1 MQQSPSGVGL
11 EEPDIRM
18 ETTSETVLTADA
30 DQTAALDLLEAK
42 IIAIV
47 DQLKETRTLRERA
60 ESRAAELEEKISELE
75 ESVNRLRSQNA
86 AADKLHKA
94 ARSRVESLLERIE
107 SIG

>member
-11 EEPDIRM
+11 EKPDIRM

>member
-1 MQQSPSGVGL
+1 
-11 EEPDIRM
+11 M

>member
-60 ESRAAELEEKISELE
+60 ESRAAELEEKISELA

>member
-47 DQLKETRTLRERA
+47 DQLKETRTL
-60 ESRAAELEEKISELE
+60 
-75 ESVNRLRSQNA
+75 
-86 AADKLHKA
+86 
-94 ARSRVESLLERIE
+94 
-107 SIG
+107 

>member
-94 ARSRVESLLERIE
+94 ARSRVESLLERIV